1 MTKTT
6 TLLGLIIIL
15 MVAAFY
21 FTRGPGLATSDV
33 RLYVRHSV
41 ADYAVWKK
49 GYDAFAP
56 MRPDVFHQAVFQ
68 SVSDPKD
75 VTVIHDFHS
84 MEAAQAFAHSPQLK
98 ETMAKI
104 GVVGAP
110 QVWFTKLGAK

>member
-6 TLLGLIIIL
+6 SLFGLIILIII
-15 MVAAFY
+15 AFY
-21 FTRGPGLATSDV
+21 FTRSPGLGSSDV
-33 RLYVRHSV
+33 RLYVRHNV

-56 MRPDVFHQAVFQ
+56 MRGDVFYQAVFQ
-68 SVSDPKD
+68 SATDPKD

-84 MEAAQAFAHSPQLK
+84 LEAAQAFANSPQLK
-98 ETMAKI
+98 EAMGKI

-110 QVWFTKLGAK
+110 QIWFTKLGAK

>member
-6 TLLGLIIIL
+6 TLLGLILLLIG
-15 MVAAFY
+15 AFY
-21 FTRGPGLATSDV
+21 FTRSPGLGTSDV

-41 ADYAVWKK
+41 ADYAVWKQ

-56 MRPDVFHQAVFQ
+56 MRGEVFHQAVFQ
-68 SVSDPKD
+68 STSDPKD

-84 MEAAQAFAHSPQLK
+84 LAAAQAFADSPQLK
-98 ETMAKI
+98 ETMGKI

-110 QVWFTKLGAK
+110 QIWFTKLGAK